1 MPASAPRIHTV
12 LFRQTPA
19 ALVERWR
26 PLSVPPAFAER
37 YRMRS
42 WFHFLPICLLLALS
56 GPAAAVPTE
65 PLVLGAEDDWYP
77 YTAYKDGRIQ
87 GMSADIVRAA
97 FRAADTSVQLNP
109 YPYSRCMKLALK
121 GLIAGCFNT
130 SPNPHILAD
139 YRLPRHPLFRAEIQ
153 LWARRD
159 EARPVDAEQALS
171 GRKVAVT
178 LGYEYGDGFDRRHD
192 LVRIPVRKDYYG
204 FLMLQ
209 RGRVD
214 YALAYRNTARQ
225 LFSEHPELEGQFQ
238 PVATV
243 HHPELYLS
251 FSRRHPQ
258 AEHLLERFDLGM
270 QRILASGEYQK
281 ILDGWSQAAD
291 ATP

>member
-1 MPASAPRIHTV
+1 
-12 LFRQTPA
+12 
-19 ALVERWR
+19 
-26 PLSVPPAFAER
+26 
-37 YRMRS
+37 MR
-42 WFHFLPICLLLALS
+42 
-56 GPAAAVPTE
+56 
-65 PLVLGAEDDWYP
+65 
-77 YTAYKDGRIQ
+77 
-87 GMSADIVRAA
+87 
-97 FRAADTSVQLNP
+97 
-109 YPYSRCMKLALK
+109 
-121 GLIAGCFNT
+121 
-130 SPNPHILAD
+130 
-139 YRLPRHPLFRAEIQ
+139 
-153 LWARRD
+153 
-159 EARPVDAEQALS
+159 EQALS

-238 PVATV
+238 LVATV
-243 HHPELYLS
+243 HRPS
-251 FSRRHPQ
+251 CTCRSSRRHPQ

>member
-1 MPASAPRIHTV
+1 M
-12 LFRQTPA
+12 
-19 ALVERWR
+19 
-26 PLSVPPAFAER
+26 
-37 YRMRS
+37 
-42 WFHFLPICLLLALS
+42 
-56 GPAAAVPTE
+56 
-65 PLVLGAEDDWYP
+65 VLGAEDDWYP

-97 FRAADTSVQLNP
+97 FRAADTPVQLNP

-159 EARPVDAEQALS
+159 EARPVNAEQALS

-243 HHPELYLS
+243 HRPELYLS

-281 ILDGWSQAAD
+281 ILDGWSHAAD

>member
-1 MPASAPRIHTV
+1 
-12 LFRQTPA
+12 
-19 ALVERWR
+19 
-26 PLSVPPAFAER
+26 
-37 YRMRS
+37 MRS

-97 FRAADTSVQLNP
+97 FRAADTPVQLNP

-159 EARPVDAEQALS
+159 EARPVNAEQALS

-214 YALAYRNTARQ
+214 YALAYRNT
-225 LFSEHPELEGQFQ
+225 
-238 PVATV
+238 
-243 HHPELYLS
+243 
-251 FSRRHPQ
+251 
-258 AEHLLERFDLGM
+258 
-270 QRILASGEYQK
+270 
-281 ILDGWSQAAD
+281 
-291 ATP
+291 